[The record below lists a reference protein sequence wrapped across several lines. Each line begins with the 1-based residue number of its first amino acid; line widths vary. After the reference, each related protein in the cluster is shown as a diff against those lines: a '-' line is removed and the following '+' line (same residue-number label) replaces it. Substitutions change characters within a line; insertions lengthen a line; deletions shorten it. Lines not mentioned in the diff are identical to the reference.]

1 MDSPDIIVCPKC
13 GKVSNWVDYSGSQ
26 YKEICPF
33 CNASLMDNGKDSE
46 VSYGNEKDEN
56 SG

>member
-13 GKVSNWVDYSGSQ
+13 GKVSNWVDYNGSQ